1 MRSRGKT
8 DLELSVTIDTS
19 LIELVSFSLF
29 HLQHIHTEEHMV
41 STTSDESLFSLL
53 GFSVDLIYTS

>member
-29 HLQHIHTEEHMV
+29 HL
-41 STTSDESLFSLL
+41 
-53 GFSVDLIYTS
+53 